1 MSQTDIVIEGLD
13 EFEKKLVQIISHDY
27 PREFEQMVIQV
38 ANDLKDATADITPVD
53 TTHLQ
58 ENWFVG
64 ELVKRGNDYYIEV
77 YNNVE
82 YAEPVEYGHRTK
94 KGGFVEGAHM
104 MELSVELL
112 KMQLPSYL
120 RDWLS
125 DFINKHDLND

>member
-1 MSQTDIVIEGLD
+1 MSQSDIVIEGLD

-38 ANDLKDATADITPVD
+38 ANDLQTATADITPVD
-53 TTHLQ
+53 TSHLQ

-64 ELVKRGNDYYIEV
+64 ELAKRGNDYYIEV

-94 KGGFVEGAHM
+94 SGGFVEGAHM

-112 KMQLPSYL
+112 KIQLPSYL

>member
-13 EFEKKLVQIISHDY
+13 EFEKKLAKIISHDY
-27 PREFEQMVIQV
+27 PREFEKMVIQI
-38 ANDLKDATADITPVD
+38 ATDLQTATADATPVD
-53 TTHLQ
+53 TSRLQ

-94 KGGFVEGAHM
+94 NGGFVKGAHM
-104 MELSVELL
+104 MEISVELL
-112 KMQLPSYL
+112 KIQLPSFL

-125 DFINKHDLND
+125 DFINNHDLND

>member
-38 ANDLKDATADITPVD
+38 ANNLKDATADITPVD
-53 TTHLQ
+53 TSHLQ

-112 KMQLPSYL
+112 KIQLPSYL

>member
-27 PREFEQMVIQV
+27 PHEFEQMVIQV
-38 ANDLKDATADITPVD
+38 ANDLKEATADITPVD
-53 TTHLQ
+53 TSHLQ

-104 MELSVELL
+104 VR
-112 KMQLPSYL
+112 Q
-120 RDWLS
+120 
-125 DFINKHDLND
+125 FGAVDLVR

>member
-1 MSQTDIVIEGLD
+1 MSQSDIVIEGLD

-112 KMQLPSYL
+112 KIQLPSYL

>member
-1 MSQTDIVIEGLD
+1 MSQSDIVIEGLD

-38 ANDLKDATADITPVD
+38 ANDLQTATADITPVA
-53 TTHLQ
+53 TSHLQ

-94 KGGFVEGAHM
+94 SGGFVEGAHM

-112 KMQLPSYL
+112 KIQLPSYL

>member
-27 PREFEQMVIQV
+27 PHEFEQMVIQV
-38 ANDLKDATADITPVD
+38 ANDLKDATADITPVA
-53 TTHLQ
+53 TSHLQ

-112 KMQLPSYL
+112 KIQLPSYL

-125 DFINKHDLND
+125 EFINKHDLND

>member
-38 ANDLKDATADITPVD
+38 ANDLQTATADITPVD
-53 TTHLQ
+53 TSHLQ

-112 KMQLPSYL
+112 KIQLPSYL

-125 DFINKHDLND
+125 DFINKHNLND

>member
-1 MSQTDIVIEGLD
+1 MSQTGIVIEGLD

-53 TTHLQ
+53 TSHLQ

-112 KMQLPSYL
+112 KIQLPSYL

>member
-1 MSQTDIVIEGLD
+1 MSQSDIVIEGLD

-38 ANDLKDATADITPVD
+38 ANDLQTATADITPVD
-53 TTHLQ
+53 TSHLQ

-112 KMQLPSYL
+112 KIQLPSYL

-125 DFINKHDLND
+125 DFISKHDLND

>member
-1 MSQTDIVIEGLD
+1 MSQSDIVIEGLD

-38 ANDLKDATADITPVD
+38 ANDLQTATADITPVD
-53 TTHLQ
+53 TSHLQ

-94 KGGFVEGAHM
+94 SGGFVEGAHM
-104 MELSVELL
+104 MELSVEFL
-112 KMQLPSYL
+112 KIQLPSYL

>member
-38 ANDLKDATADITPVD
+38 ANDLQTATADITPVD
-53 TTHLQ
+53 TSHLQ

-112 KMQLPSYL
+112 KIQLPSYL

>member
-1 MSQTDIVIEGLD
+1 MSQSDIVIEGLD

-38 ANDLKDATADITPVD
+38 ANDLKDATADTTPVD
-53 TTHLQ
+53 TSHLQ

-112 KMQLPSYL
+112 KIQLPSYL